1 MEQLN
6 EKNEEIGEIEENN
19 IVLRSYSQARQ
30 DIFVLKM
37 TDYKYNGTF
46 LEIGSNHPVTINNT
60 YILEKMF
67 NWKGVMVEKDS
78 KFLELYKKKRPNCD
92 HVIGDAVF
100 LDYNTLLEHYPRDM
114 DYLQIDLHVDNNST
128 LNTLIQLN
136 DSILKTHRF
145 ATITFEHDR
154 NKGDYFYTRDIS
166 RKLLF
171 DAGYVLFLN
180 DVLYFEDWYI
190 HPELINPI
198 FFNYKLPIKTPCDC
212 YAIKIIDYINPPN
225 TSTTKYKWYT

>member
-1 MEQLN
+1 MEQLT
-6 EKNEEIGEIEENN
+6 EKIKKNEEND
-19 IVLRSYSQARQ
+19 IVLRSYSQVRQ

-46 LEIGSNHPVTINNT
+46 LEIGSNHPITINNT

-78 KFLELYKKKRPNCD
+78 QFLELYKKKRPNCD
-92 HVIGDAVF
+92 HVIGDAVS
-100 LDYNTLLEHYPRDM
+100 LDYTTLLEQYPRDM

-145 ATITFEHDR
+145 ATITFEHDYS
-154 NKGDYFYTRDIS
+154 KGDYFYTKDIS
-166 RKLLF
+166 RKILF
-171 DAGYVLFLN
+171 DAGYVLFLK

-190 HPELINPI
+190 HPGLINPI
-198 FFNYKLPIKTPCDC
+198 FLKFILPIKATCDC
-212 YAIKIIDYINPPN
+212 STVKIIDYINPPN
-225 TSTTKYKWYT
+225 ASTTKYKWYI